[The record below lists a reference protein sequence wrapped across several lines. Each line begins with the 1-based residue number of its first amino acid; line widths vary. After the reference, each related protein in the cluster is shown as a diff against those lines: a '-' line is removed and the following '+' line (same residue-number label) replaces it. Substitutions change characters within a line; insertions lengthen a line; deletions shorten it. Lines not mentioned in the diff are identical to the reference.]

1 MNPTEF
7 TQKQVDRYRQ
17 MTGEQR
23 LMIALNLHE
32 MSCEIARDG
41 IRGRFPNATPEMVET
56 KLRERLRLITTR
68 NVCEGAAEYS
78 ARPRLRVGLGKSQPD
93 A

>member
-1 MNPTEF
+1 MNPTEI

-23 LMIALNLHE
+23 LLIALNLHE

-41 IRGRFPNATPEMVET
+41 IRGRFPDATPDIVEA
-56 KLRERLRLITTR
+56 KLRERLRQ
-68 NVCEGAAEYS
+68 AY
-78 ARPRLRVGLGKSQPD
+78 PSQLTEVVSHD
-93 A
+93 

>member
-1 MNPTEF
+1 MNPTEI

-23 LMIALNLHE
+23 LLIALNLHE

-41 IRGRFPNATPEMVET
+41 IRGRFPDATPEMVET
-56 KLRERLRLITTR
+56 KLRERLRQAYPPQLME
-68 NVCEGAAEYS
+68 VVS
-78 ARPRLRVGLGKSQPD
+78 HD
-93 A
+93 

>member
-1 MNPTEF
+1 MNPTEI

-23 LMIALNLHE
+23 LLIALNLHE

-41 IRGRFPNATPEMVET
+41 IRGRFSDATPEMVET
-56 KLRERLRLITTR
+56 KLRERLRQ
-68 NVCEGAAEYS
+68 AY
-78 ARPRLRVGLGKSQPD
+78 PSQLAGVVSHD
-93 A
+93 

>member
-1 MNPTEF
+1 MNPTEI

-23 LMIALNLHE
+23 LLIALNLHE

-41 IRGRFPNATPEMVET
+41 IRGRFPDATPEMVET
-56 KLRERLRLITTR
+56 KLRERLRQAYPSQL
-68 NVCEGAAEYS
+68 AEVVS
-78 ARPRLRVGLGKSQPD
+78 HD
-93 A
+93 

>member
-1 MNPTEF
+1 MNPTEM

-23 LMIALNLHE
+23 LLIALNLHE

-41 IRGRFPNATPEMVET
+41 IRGRFPDATPEMVET
-56 KLRERLRLITTR
+56 KLRERLRQAYPPQLME
-68 NVCEGAAEYS
+68 VVS
-78 ARPRLRVGLGKSQPD
+78 HD
-93 A
+93 